1 MNDPGLPYFSL
12 EKQGKKNLR
21 TLIEKER
28 YDFGEEDL
36 EEVTARVLEE
46 EGLLYGADGR
56 SASVAGDIR
65 TTDETAAE
73 NAAVFLD
80 GEFQDEEVL
89 WAYSLEYEGE
99 IKGAVA
105 TFYDPQNPNIVDG
118 PGMDRYLVPSSIVQV
133 LGAVEGSDQMD
144 IQVQRYDRQDIHSTA
159 R

>member
-1 MNDPGLPYFSL
+1 MNDPGIPYFSL

-36 EEVTARVLEE
+36 EEVTARVLEQ

-65 TTDETAAE
+65 TTNKATTE
-73 NAAVFLD
+73 NAAAFLE

-89 WAYSLEYEGE
+89 WAYSLEDEGE
-99 IKGAVA
+99 IQGAVA
-105 TFYDPQNPNIVDG
+105 TFYDPEDPNIVDR
-118 PGMDRYLVPSSIVQV
+118 PGMDRYLVPSTIVQV
-133 LGAVEGSDQMD
+133 LGAVEDSDQMD
-144 IQVQRYDRQDIHSTA
+144 IRVERYDRQDVRAAA